1 MRVNT
6 CDGVSL
12 HVQSLGTGA
21 PVVMVH
27 GMLLGTMASWY
38 LTVAPALA
46 RGHRVIL
53 YDLRGHGL
61 SERVPSGYDVATMTD
76 DLEAVV
82 EGIAHEPAVVVGH
95 SYGGVLAL
103 ELAFR
108 RPDLVRK
115 VVVVEAPLP
124 ASRLEELD
132 ESFRATAAAANDERA
147 QDAALEM
154 LPDVMQERLGG
165 GRRRRRF
172 ADSMRFLATSTLYHD
187 MRRAEDVPDDVLA
200 GLQPPLLAIYGK
212 RSSLRGI
219 GERLARV
226 VPGALHVELDGGHF
240 LPLELTHELASAIGA
255 FIDG

>member
-1 MRVNT
+1 MRVET
-6 CDGVSL
+6 PGGVAL
-12 HVQSLGTGA
+12 HVQSLGSGS

-38 LTVAPALA
+38 LTAAPALA
-46 RGHRVIL
+46 RRHRVIL

-61 SERVPSGYDVATMTD
+61 SARVPSGYDVATMTD

-82 EGIAHEPAVVVGH
+82 DDVAGEAAVVVGH

-103 ELAFR
+103 EFALR
-108 RPDLVRK
+108 RPDRVRR

-132 ESFRATAAAANDERA
+132 ESFRQTALAANDTRT

-154 LPDVMQERLGG
+154 LPDVVRERLAG

-187 MRRAEDVPDDVLA
+187 MRHAEDIPDGVLA
-200 GLQPPLLAIYGK
+200 GLRPPLLAIYGT
-212 RSSLRGI
+212 RSSLRSVGQ
-219 GERLARV
+219 RLARV
-226 VPGALHVELDGGHF
+226 VPGARLVELDGGHF
-240 LPLELTHELASAIGA
+240 LPLEATDALAAAIGA

>member
-1 MRVNT
+1 M
-6 CDGVSL
+6 
-12 HVQSLGTGA
+12 A
-21 PVVMVH
+21 H

-46 RGHRVIL
+46 KRHRVIL

-61 SERVPSGYDVATMTD
+61 SERVASGYDVATMTD
-76 DLEAVV
+76 DLETVV
-82 EGIAHEPAVVVGH
+82 EMVAGEPAVVIGH

-103 ELAFR
+103 EFALR
-108 RPDLVRK
+108 RPDRVRK

-132 ESFRATAAAANDERA
+132 ESFRATEAAANDERA
-147 QDAALEM
+147 QDAALDM
-154 LPDVMQERLGG
+154 LPDVMRERLGG
-165 GRRRRRF
+165 GRRRHRF

-187 MRRAEDVPDDVLA
+187 MRRAEDIPDDVLA
-200 GLQPPLLAIYGK
+200 GLRPPLLAIYGK

-219 GERLARV
+219 GQRFARV
-226 VPGALHVELDGGHF
+226 VPGARLVELDGGHF
-240 LPLELTHELASAIGA
+240 LPLEAKDDLAAAIGD